1 MFTTVIYR
9 RISIAASLVLILAAC
24 FDTEIRERIKQNIER
39 FQSCPGSH
47 SQLVVAPDSKTF
59 ITANDLT
66 AKTAVI
72 QWDRVSG
79 RKLQEFDVHLS
90 ASGDFQPV
98 PPSINVPLAIT
109 ADGKTLAGVIS
120 MISLKNR
127 FTLQPI
133 TEHFI
138 AIWDVATGETSQ
150 VWKENF
156 EESDDFIR
164 FLAFDPNGKILLT
177 QTRSG
182 VIKLRHLSNGQLI
195 KRIDSKAE
203 QRFPVVISPDRDF
216 FATMHDDGTVKF
228 WEIVSGRQLGSLKA
242 HPSHTPL
249 AISIDGKTLLIQN
262 AGDVKRF
269 REISTGAEL
278 VTLHGSLIEFPFAT
292 TIDGE
297 YVLIK
302 TGQSVNLYDM
312 KKGLIIR
319 AFEEISPHT
328 YIYQLLVSP
337 DRKTFVSVEPG
348 GNYKLWDLETGKK
361 LFTLV
366 EGWERGTNVYT
377 PDSKTLINI
386 PWSSNYVTT
395 WDLSNGS
402 LVHKFCINNFVTE
415 LSK

>member
-1 MFTTVIYR
+1 MFTPVSYR

-24 FDTEIRERIKQNIER
+24 FDTEIRERIEQNIER

-59 ITANDLT
+59 MTANDIT
-66 AKTAVI
+66 AKTTVI

-79 RKLQEFDVHLS
+79 RKLQEFDFNLS
-90 ASGDFQPV
+90 ASGDFQPF
-98 PPSINVPLAIT
+98 PPTINALAIA
-109 ADGKTLAGVIS
+109 ADGKTLAGSTSIVS
-120 MISLKNR
+120 FKNR

-138 AIWDVATGETSQ
+138 VLWDIATGKTSR

-156 EESDDFIR
+156 EEPDDFIR
-164 FLAFDPNGKILLT
+164 FLALDPDGKILLS
-177 QTRSG
+177 QTRYG

-195 KRIDSKAE
+195 KRIDSKAA

-269 REISTGAEL
+269 REITTGAEL

-292 TIDGE
+292 TMNGE

-312 KKGLIIR
+312 KKGLNIR
-319 AFEEISPHT
+319 AFEEISPDIT
-328 YIYQLLVSP
+328 ELLVSP
-337 DRKTFVSVEPG
+337 DGKTFLSVEPS

-386 PWSSNYVTT
+386 PWSTNHVTI
-395 WDLSNGS
+395 WNLSNGS
-402 LVHKFCINNFVTE
+402 LVHRFCLNNFVTE
-415 LSK
+415 LSE